1 MRNKYFAKRLSTKDG
16 VFDSQKEYHYWCVLK
31 RMEESGEISN
41 LDRQVKFVLIPTQY
55 EFEYIENSKGKR
67 KEKKKVIERE
77 CSYVADF
84 VFTDNTSGKQKVI
97 DVKSEITEKNKE
109 FVIKRKLM
117 LWVHN
122 IKIEIWK

>member
-1 MRNKYFAKRLSTKDG
+1 MRNKYFAKKLSTKDG

-55 EFEYIENSKGKR
+55 GFEYVDNGKGKR

-84 VFTDNTSGKQKVI
+84 VFTDNASGKQKVI
-97 DVKSEITEKNKE
+97 DVKKKGCIYS
-109 FVIKRKLM
+109 
-117 LWVHN
+117 HC
-122 IKIEIWK
+122 